1 MKRTDRVRMAQPS
14 PVEAVVHDPEYAMYF
29 DGGASPN
36 SDPMLSRVVQGANA
50 LLRDLDVSKRGN
62 DENAGERTV

>member
-1 MKRTDRVRMAQPS
+1 
-14 PVEAVVHDPEYAMYF
+14 MYF